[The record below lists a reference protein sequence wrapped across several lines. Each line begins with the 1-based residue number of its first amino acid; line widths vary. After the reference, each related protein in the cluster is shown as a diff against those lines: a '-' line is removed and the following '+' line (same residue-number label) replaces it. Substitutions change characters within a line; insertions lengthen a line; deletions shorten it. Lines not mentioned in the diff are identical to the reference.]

1 MGILNLISSLF
12 SNNNNNPPTHI
23 RSRLTQSNEQYTT
36 LLNQVQSQ
44 HSLSTSTVIP
54 LKLEITR
61 LKQELDATTSHSNY
75 VDSELASRNETISTL
90 KNGHASEV
98 RTLRGE
104 LDHVKLELAQRQREL
119 SSSRMGMEST
129 LSELEKIRCK
139 LQEKEYAFAEE
150 REVMQQDLNKERELV
165 TLKEQRML
173 LAEDQRD
180 SLMREVESL
189 KVLAREAEEESMG
202 KDAELQ
208 RRLAEGVE
216 SAVRKVR
223 EQEEER
229 RLRLEERLA
238 VAEEAKQKFEED
250 ILNKNT
256 PLRRRRRMITEGGE
270 QMISLAITDGDV
282 MEEEGGPLSL
292 TDIYTR
298 LAETEDD
305 LRAEQHENKKL
316 KILIERIH
324 RDVASKTPIFH
335 QKQMELES
343 ALDEMH
349 DMKERLDYARREV
362 MDIRADNQD
371 LEVKNQQMER
381 ECQALRRENVDL
393 ATQVQRLLQ
402 RGSGGGN
409 AAGFGGDDVVTFDSV
424 QTLQQQNQNL
434 LRDHHTMTDK
444 IQTLEN
450 HITNNP
456 EKIELDQL
464 KEEVVTLREE
474 REKQSKLVAGI
485 VHQRDLYR
493 ALVAKNDAPLI
504 ESGAGEHQLAIAD
517 ARAEQLPMIEAK
529 NRELVEEVAKLR
541 ADVSCSKHEMEALEG
556 RLARVDAHAD
566 ELTTSNERL
575 RGELTAANATV
586 ARMTIDVSHYTGK
599 CERFEASLEAVKG
612 ERDSESRGRNQLEEL
627 NNKLQTHLEAARSEL
642 ARKQQQFE
650 TVSVICFCLLVI
662 AVHSE

>member
-1 MGILNLISSLF
+1 MVILNLISSLF

-119 SSSRMGMEST
+119 SSSRMGMESS

-223 EQEEER
+223 EHEEER

-282 MEEEGGPLSL
+282 MGEGPLSL

-349 DMKERLDYARREV
+349 DMKERLDYARRE
-362 MDIRADNQD
+362 
-371 LEVKNQQMER
+371 
-381 ECQALRRENVDL
+381 
-393 ATQVQRLLQ
+393 
-402 RGSGGGN
+402 
-409 AAGFGGDDVVTFDSV
+409 
-424 QTLQQQNQNL
+424 
-434 LRDHHTMTDK
+434 
-444 IQTLEN
+444 
-450 HITNNP
+450 
-456 EKIELDQL
+456 
-464 KEEVVTLREE
+464 
-474 REKQSKLVAGI
+474 
-485 VHQRDLYR
+485 
-493 ALVAKNDAPLI
+493 
-504 ESGAGEHQLAIAD
+504 
-517 ARAEQLPMIEAK
+517 
-529 NRELVEEVAKLR
+529 
-541 ADVSCSKHEMEALEG
+541 
-556 RLARVDAHAD
+556 
-566 ELTTSNERL
+566 
-575 RGELTAANATV
+575 
-586 ARMTIDVSHYTGK
+586 
-599 CERFEASLEAVKG
+599 
-612 ERDSESRGRNQLEEL
+612 
-627 NNKLQTHLEAARSEL
+627 
-642 ARKQQQFE
+642 
-650 TVSVICFCLLVI
+650 
-662 AVHSE
+662 